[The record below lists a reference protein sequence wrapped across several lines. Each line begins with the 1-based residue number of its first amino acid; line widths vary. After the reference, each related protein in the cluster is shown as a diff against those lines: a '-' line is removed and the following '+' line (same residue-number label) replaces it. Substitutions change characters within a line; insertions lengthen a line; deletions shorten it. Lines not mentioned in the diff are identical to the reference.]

1 MKQYQLIATAASG
14 IEALVGKE
22 LRRLGYDT
30 RVENGRVRFEG
41 NMEDVLTTNIWLRT
55 ADRIKIVMG
64 EFDAKTF
71 DELFEQTKRLPW
83 DELLPLDAN
92 FPVEGKSHRSQ
103 LHNVPTVQA
112 ITKKAIAEK
121 MMAVYHRRTNL
132 PETGNLYPL
141 EVAINKDHVLL
152 TLDTT
157 GESLFKRGYRRDKG
171 GAPLKE
177 NMAAALVLLAHWF
190 PDNPFVD
197 PVCGSG
203 TIPIEAALIGHNIAP
218 GVNRSFVCEQWTNL
232 VPEGLPDDI
241 RDQADS
247 KADYDVELEIHGY
260 DIDQNMIEIAQ
271 RNSQAA
277 GLTHDITFKQLAVKD
292 WHTDQINGVI
302 VANPPYGE
310 RLGDKETV
318 HELYRQM
325 GELYRPMTTWS
336 KYILTA
342 DLEFERYYGAPA
354 TKRRKLYNGALRTDL
369 FQYWGKKIRT
379 AKKD

>member
-1 MKQYQLIATAASG
+1 MEKYQLIATVAAG

-30 RVENGRVRFEG
+30 RVENGRVRYQG
-41 NMEDVLTTNIWLRT
+41 DMKDILKTNLWLRT
-55 ADRIKIVMG
+55 ADRVKIVVG
-64 EFDAKTF
+64 EFDARSF
-71 DELFEQTKRLPW
+71 EELFDLTTDLPW
-83 DELLPLDAN
+83 EDFLPVDAQ
-92 FPVEGKSHRSQ
+92 FPVEGKSHHSQ
-103 LHNVPTVQA
+103 LHNVPSVQA
-112 ITKKAIAEK
+112 IVKKAI
-121 MMAVYHRRTNL
+121 VQRLSRFYHRRTRL
-132 PETGNLYPL
+132 PETGALYPL

-157 GESLFKRGYRRDKG
+157 GEGLFKRGYRKNKG

-177 NMAAALVLLAHWF
+177 NMAAALVMLAHWF

-203 TIPIEAALIGHNIAP
+203 TIPIEAALYGHNIAP
-218 GVNRSFVCEQWTNL
+218 GINRSFICEQWVNL
-232 VPEGLPDDI
+232 TPDGLSDEV
-241 RDQADS
+241 RDEADAA
-247 KADYDVELEIHGY
+247 ADYDVELEIHGY
-260 DIDQNMIEIAQ
+260 DIDQNMIDIADENC
-271 RNSQAA
+271 RAA

-292 WHTDQINGVI
+292 WHTDEINGVI

-310 RLGDKETV
+310 RLSDHEAA

-325 GELYRPMTTWS
+325 GDLYRPLTTWS

-342 DLEFERYYGAPA
+342 DMEFEKYYGAPA

-369 FQYWGKKIRT
+369 FQYWGKKKR
-379 AKKD
+379 

>member
-1 MKQYQLIATAASG
+1 MQEYQLIATAAAG
-14 IEALVGKE
+14 IEAIVGKE

-30 RVENGRVRFEG
+30 RVENGRVRFTG
-41 NMEDVLTTNIWLRT
+41 TIRDVMVTNLWLRT
-55 ADRIKIVMG
+55 ADRIKIVVG
-64 EFDAKTF
+64 EFDATTF
-71 DELFEQTKRLPW
+71 DDLFEQTKALAW
-83 DELLPLDAN
+83 DQLLPLDAA

-103 LHNVPTVQA
+103 LHNVPSVQA
-112 ITKKAIAEK
+112 IVKKAIAEK
-121 MMAVYHRRTNL
+121 MMAVYHRRTKL
-132 PETGNLYPL
+132 PETGKLYPL

-203 TIPIEAALIGHNIAP
+203 AIPIEAALLGHNIAP
-218 GVNRSFVCEQWTNL
+218 GINRSFACEQWSNL
-232 VPEGLPDDI
+232 MPSGLPDDV
-241 RDQADS
+241 RDDADAQ
-247 KADYDVELEIHGY
+247 ADYDVKLEIHGY
-260 DIDQNMIEIAQ
+260 DIDQKMVEIAQ

-292 WHTDQINGVI
+292 WRTDEINGVI
-302 VANPPYGE
+302 VANPPYVE
-310 RLGDKETV
+310 RLSDRETV

-325 GELYRPMTTWS
+325 GELYRPMTSWS

-342 DLEFERYYGAPA
+342 DLEFEHYYGAKA

-369 FQYWGKKIRT
+369 FQYWGKKIR
-379 AKKD
+379 

>member
-1 MKQYQLIATAASG
+1 MEKYQLIATVAAG

-30 RVENGRVRFEG
+30 RVENGRVRYQG
-41 NMEDVLTTNIWLRT
+41 DMKDILKTNLWLRT
-55 ADRIKIVMG
+55 ADRVKIVVG
-64 EFDAKTF
+64 EFDARSF
-71 DELFEQTKRLPW
+71 EELFDLTTDLPW
-83 DELLPLDAN
+83 EDFLPVDAQ
-92 FPVEGKSHRSQ
+92 FPVEGKSHHSQ
-103 LHNVPTVQA
+103 LHNVPSVQA
-112 ITKKAIAEK
+112 IVKKAI
-121 MMAVYHRRTNL
+121 VQRLSRFYHRRTRL
-132 PETGNLYPL
+132 PETGALYPL

-157 GESLFKRGYRRDKG
+157 GEGLFKRGYRKNKG

-177 NMAAALVLLAHWF
+177 NMAAALVMLAHWF

-203 TIPIEAALIGHNIAP
+203 TIPIEAALYGHNIAP
-218 GVNRSFVCEQWTNL
+218 GINRSFICEQWVNL
-232 VPEGLPDDI
+232 TPDGLSDEV
-241 RDQADS
+241 RDEADAA
-247 KADYDVELEIHGY
+247 ADYDVELEIHGY
-260 DIDQNMIEIAQ
+260 DIDQNMIEIADENC
-271 RNSQAA
+271 RAA

-292 WHTDQINGVI
+292 WHTDEINGVI

-310 RLGDKETV
+310 RLSDHEAV

-325 GELYRPMTTWS
+325 GDLYRPLTTWS

-342 DLEFERYYGAPA
+342 DMEFEKYYGAPA

-369 FQYWGKKIRT
+369 FQYWGKKKR
-379 AKKD
+379 

>member
-41 NMEDVLTTNIWLRT
+41 NMADVLTTNIWLRT

-369 FQYWGKKIRT
+369 FQYWGKKLRT
-379 AKKD
+379 AK

>member
-1 MKQYQLIATAASG
+1 MQEYHLIATAAAG

-22 LRRLGYDT
+22 LRRLGYDA
-30 RVENGRVRFEG
+30 RVENGRVRFYG
-41 NMEDVLTTNIWLRT
+41 DMKDILVTNLWLRT
-55 ADRIKIVMG
+55 ADRVKIIVG
-64 EFDAKTF
+64 EFDAISF
-71 DELFEQTKRLPW
+71 DELFDQTAALPW
-83 DELLPLDAN
+83 DQYLPIDAQ
-92 FPVEGKSHRSQ
+92 FPVEGRSHRSQ
-103 LHNVPTVQA
+103 LHNVPSVQA
-112 ITKKAIAEK
+112 IVKKAIVQK
-121 MMAVYHRRTNL
+121 MQTVYHRRTNL
-132 PETGNLYPL
+132 PETGALYPL

-157 GESLFKRGYRRDKG
+157 GDSLFKRGYRQEKG

-218 GVNRSFVCEQWTNL
+218 GINRHFACERWVNL
-232 VPEGLPDDI
+232 VPAGLSDEVRDDAY
-241 RDQADS
+241 DQ
-247 KADYDVELEIHGY
+247 ADYDVQLDIHGY
-260 DIDQNMIEIAQ
+260 DIDQNMVDIAR

-310 RLGDKETV
+310 RLSDQETV
-318 HELYRQM
+318 RELYRQM
-325 GELYRPMTTWS
+325 GQLYRPLTTWS

-342 DLEFERYYGAPA
+342 DLEFEKFYGQKA

-369 FQYWGKKIRT
+369 FQYWGKKQR
-379 AKKD
+379 